1 MKNRM
6 CTCSVHCP
14 RSPYHERACCDQD
27 CNCWCHERERLREEM
42 QRLEYQRER
51 IIDGQ
56 YEISDAD
63 PGL

>member
-1 MKNRM
+1 MRI
-6 CTCSVHCP
+6 CFCAVHCP
-14 RSPYHERACCDQD
+14 RNPYHEHACCDQD
-27 CNCWCHERERLREEM
+27 CICWCHERERIEERDRKRERQIE
-42 QRLEYQRER
+42 RER